1 MQYVERNWFCF
12 EPRHYVDTHFSCS
25 MHPGMSDDTCGP
37 AQQLSLCIV
46 GRSTCLCFPCGP
58 IQLSVAFVRPSK
70 HVLVVLGTVVEIVSI
85 LGDVFGVLAIG
96 KSVTYSTHPIAHN
109 MHNVCARVGLFEG
122 DVQVSVCRSLKL
134 LCVVVARGCS
144 EFAQLSVGRGAA
156 VRLCHATSTFRVH
169 VVCMSSLLL
178 ARS

>member
-12 EPRHYVDTHFSCS
+12 EPRHHVDTHFSCS
-25 MHPGMSDDTCGP
+25 MHRGMSDDMCGP

-85 LGDVFGVLAIG
+85 LAMFLV
-96 KSVTYSTHPIAHN
+96 YW
-109 MHNVCARVGLFEG
+109 
-122 DVQVSVCRSLKL
+122 
-134 LCVVVARGCS
+134 
-144 EFAQLSVGRGAA
+144 
-156 VRLCHATSTFRVH
+156 
-169 VVCMSSLLL
+169 LL
-178 ARS
+178 ASRSHIQPIQLPITWTVCVRG